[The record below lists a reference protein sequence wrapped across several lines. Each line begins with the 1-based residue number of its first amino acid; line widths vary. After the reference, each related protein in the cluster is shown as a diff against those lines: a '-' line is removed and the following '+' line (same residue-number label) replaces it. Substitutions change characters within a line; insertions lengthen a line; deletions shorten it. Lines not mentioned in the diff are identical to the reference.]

1 VSSNNGL
8 RLDTEW
14 TEADLDAVHAF
25 VSRSYWAEGI
35 PRALMKQAMAGSL
48 NFVLR
53 DEEGQLAA
61 YARVISDRA
70 TFAYLCD
77 VFVPE
82 ALRGRGH
89 SKRLMAELMRHPS
102 LQGLRRFTL
111 FTKDAHALYAG
122 FGFVPL
128 AAPERAMEIARP
140 GLYLHKKES

>member
-1 VSSNNGL
+1 MK
-8 RLDTEW
+8 LDDQW
-14 TEADLDAVHAF
+14 SEADLDAVHGF
-25 VSRSYWAEGI
+25 ISRSYWAEGI
-35 PRALMKQAMAGSL
+35 PRELMRKAMEGSL
-48 NFVLR
+48 NFILR
-53 DEEGQLAA
+53 DEEGRLAA

-89 SKRLMAELMRHPS
+89 SKHLMAELMQHPS

-122 FGFVPL
+122 FGFAPL

-140 GLYLHKKES
+140 GLYLQSKESV